1 MGLLEDDAVSDL
13 QGWGLPGDDVPQG
26 ALFPGD
32 FGKLPLD
39 TRRALVQILA
49 GPAIDGHR
57 HAKLWTA
64 LLRDEAAIR
73 SFLCELFLE
82 LVIDRDQ
89 QVAFL
94 RQAEAPD
101 LEAPVLLRR
110 APLTFVDSALLLHL
124 RQMLT
129 KADGQGER
137 AVVSPDELHE
147 HLAAYRKVAST
158 DDAGFTKRISASI
171 DKMKKYSIIQKLREG
186 GERYEISP
194 TLKLLFSA
202 EAIGALTQTYRDLAE
217 GRGSAVEVPP
227 SDGPDQE
234 EGE

>member
-1 MGLLEDDAVSDL
+1 MDLLNDDAVPDT
-13 QGWGLPGDDVPQG
+13 QGRSLPGDDVREG

-32 FGKLPLD
+32 SGKFPLD

-49 GPAIDGHR
+49 GPAVDGHR
-57 HAKLWTA
+57 HPKLWTA

-73 SFLCELFLE
+73 GFLCELFLE

-89 QVAFL
+89 QIAFL
-94 RQAEAPD
+94 RQAEAPELD
-101 LEAPVLLRR
+101 VSVLLRR
-110 APLTFVDSALLLHL
+110 TPLTFIDSVLLLHL
-124 RQMLT
+124 RQLLT

-137 AVVSPDELHE
+137 AVVSPKELHE
-147 HLAAYRKVAST
+147 HLTAYRKAAST
-158 DDAGFTKRISASI
+158 DEAGFTKRISASI

-202 EAIGALTQTYRDLAE
+202 EAIGALTLTYRDLAE
-217 GRGSAVEVPP
+217 GRGSAVEPP
-227 SDGPDQE
+227 SDCPE
-234 EGE
+234 EEDGE